1 MARTFRARLTMG
13 MVAAAVVGAPLML
26 GLGASPAAAQASG
39 CEKITGFLNERKSIV
54 ERVNKLGKQPK
65 ASDACALLGRLANNG
80 NETMKW
86 IEANKD
92 WCQIPQNF
100 IDGLK
105 ADHGNVTK
113 VRGQACSVAAKQAQM
128 EKQAREQGLLGGG
141 GGDILTGPMRIPQG
155 AL

>member
-1 MARTFRARLTMG
+1 MVRSFRARLTMG
-13 MVAAAVVGAPLML
+13 MMAAAALVAPLML
-26 GLGASPAAAQASG
+26 GLGTTPASAQASG
-39 CEKITGFLNERKSIV
+39 CEQITGFLNERKSIV
-54 ERVNKLGKQPK
+54 ERINKLGKQPK
-65 ASDACALLGRLANNG
+65 ASDACTLLTRLSKNG

-86 IEANKD
+86 VDANKD
-92 WCQIPQNF
+92 WCQIPQDF

-105 ADHGNVTK
+105 ADHANVTK